1 MKRIIFSILSLIIA
15 FLVNAQNV
23 TGDWNGVLS
32 VQGMKLR
39 IVFHVSKTDA
49 GYFATMD
56 SPDQGAKGIPM
67 TAASF
72 EGNVLKLKHD
82 VAKIIYTGTFDGNAE
97 IKGEF
102 VQAGMKFPMSLIR
115 SEITVEKPKRPQEP
129 HAPFPYK
136 TEDVTFKNGK
146 DGITLAGTFTCPQ
159 AEGRFP
165 VAILVSGSGPQN
177 RDEELM
183 GHKPFMVLAD
193 FLTRNGIAV
202 LRYDDR
208 GTFASTG
215 KFETALTQDFAADAS
230 AAVDYLKTRKEID
243 TNRIGI
249 IGHSEG
255 GMVAP
260 MVAAARNDLNFIVL
274 MAGPGI
280 PGNEILMLQSE
291 LISRANGVKEDD
303 ITKAKNINSAI
314 YNSILTINNTDS
326 LQKTI
331 RKIMIDKMSENTE
344 LKNGG
349 EAMFDGQLKQI
360 TSPWMLNFIRYN
372 PALTLEKVKCRVLAL
387 IGSLDLQVPADVN
400 LKAIEIAL
408 KKGGN
413 KQFTTK
419 KLENL
424 NHLFQECKTGS
435 PNEYAGIEQTISP
448 VFMNEVLNWIKSK

>member
-1 MKRIIFSILSLIIA
+1 MKRIIFSIISLIIA
-15 FLVNAQNV
+15 FLVNAQDV

-39 IVFHVSKTDA
+39 IVFHVIKTDA
-49 GYFATMD
+49 GYSATMD
-56 SPDQGAKGIPM
+56 SPDQGAKGIAM

-72 EGNVLKLKHD
+72 EGNVLKLEHSA
-82 VAKIIYTGTFDGNAE
+82 AKIVYTGTFDGSAG

-102 VQAGMKFPMSLIR
+102 VQAGMKFPMDLSR
-115 SEITVEKPKRPQEP
+115 KEVAVEKPKRPQEP
-129 HAPFPYK
+129 LAPFPYK
-136 TEDVTFKNGK
+136 TEDVTFKNLK

-159 AEGRFP
+159 GEGKFP

-193 FLTRNGIAV
+193 FLSRNGIAV

-215 KFETALTQDFAADAS
+215 KFETALTQDFATDAS
-230 AAVDYLKTRKEID
+230 AAVDYLKTRKEVD
-243 TNRIGI
+243 SKKIGI

-260 MVAAARNDLNFIVL
+260 MVAAGRNDLNFIVL

-280 PGNEILMLQSE
+280 SGNEILMLQSE
-291 LISRANGVKEDD
+291 LISRANGVKEEE
-303 ITKAKNINSAI
+303 IVKAKNANSKIYSAI
-314 YNSILTINNTDS
+314 INIKNADTLQTTLKKILLDIP
-326 LQKTI
+326 
-331 RKIMIDKMSENTE
+331 E
-344 LKNGG
+344 LKAGG
-349 EAMFDGQLKQI
+349 EAALNGQLQQI
-360 TSPWMLNFIRYN
+360 TTPWMLNFIRYN
-372 PALTLEKVKCRVLAL
+372 PAPTLEKVKCRVLAL
-387 IGSLDLQVPADVN
+387 NGSLDLQVPADVN
-400 LKAIEIAL
+400 LKAIETAL

-413 KQFTTK
+413 KQFSTK
-419 KLENL
+419 KLEGL

-435 PNEYAGIEQTISP
+435 PNEYAGIEQTLSP
-448 VFMNEVLNWIKSK
+448 VFMNEVLNWIKAGK

>member
-1 MKRIIFSILSLIIA
+1 MKRIIFSIIGLIIA

-32 VQGMKLR
+32 IQGMKLR
-39 IVFHVSKTDA
+39 VVFHVNKTDA
-49 GYFATMD
+49 GLTATMD
-56 SPDQGAKGIPM
+56 SPDQGAKGIAM

-72 EGNVLKLKHD
+72 DGNVLKLEHSAAQI
-82 VAKIIYTGTFDGNAE
+82 VYTGTFDGSAL

-102 VQAGMKFPMSLIR
+102 VQAGMKFPLDLSR
-115 SEITVEKPKRPQEP
+115 KEVAVEKPKRPQEP
-129 HAPFPYK
+129 IAPFPYK
-136 TEDVTFKNGK
+136 TEDITFKNQK

-159 AEGRFP
+159 GEGKFP

-215 KFETALTQDFAADAS
+215 KFETALTQDLATDAS
-230 AAVDYLKTRKEID
+230 AAVDYLKTRKEVD
-243 TNRIGI
+243 AAKIGI

-255 GMVAP
+255 GIVAP
-260 MVAAARNDLNFIVL
+260 MVAASRNDLNFIIL
-274 MAGPGI
+274 MAGTGI

-291 LISRANGVKEDD
+291 LISRANGVKEED
-303 ITKAKNINSAI
+303 IAKAKKINSAI
-314 YNSILTINNTDS
+314 YSSILTINDADT
-326 LQKTI
+326 LQKSI
-331 RKIMIDKMSENTE
+331 RSIMLANISENTE

-349 EAMFDGQLKQI
+349 EAMIDGQLKQI

-372 PALTLEKVKCRVLAL
+372 PAPTLEKVKCRVLAL
-387 IGSLDLQVPADVN
+387 IGSLDLQVPADIN
-400 LKAIEIAL
+400 LKAIETAL

-413 KQFTTK
+413 KHFSTK
-419 KLENL
+419 KLEGL

-435 PNEYAGIEQTISP
+435 PNEYAGIEQTLSP
-448 VFMNEVLNWIKSK
+448 VFMTEVLNWIKK

>member
-1 MKRIIFSILSLIIA
+1 MKRIIFSIISLIIA
-15 FLVNAQNV
+15 LIMNAQDV

-49 GYFATMD
+49 GFSATMD
-56 SPDQGAKGIPM
+56 SPDQGANGIPL

-72 EGNVLKLKHD
+72 ENNVLKLEHS
-82 VAKIIYTGTFDGNAE
+82 AMKIVYTGTFDGKTSV
-97 IKGEF
+97 KGEF
-102 VQAGMKFPMSLIR
+102 VQAGMKFPMDLSR
-115 SEITVEKPKRPQEP
+115 KEVVVEKPKRPQEP
-129 HAPFPYK
+129 LPPFPYN
-136 TEDVTFKNGK
+136 TEEISFKNTK
-146 DGITLAGTFTCPQ
+146 DGVTLAGTFTYPKG
-159 AEGRFP
+159 EGKFP

-183 GHKPFMVLAD
+183 GHKPFLVLSD

-208 GTFASTG
+208 GSFASTG
-215 KFETALTQDFAADAS
+215 KFETALTQDFATDAS
-230 AAVDYLKTRKEID
+230 AAVDYIKTRKEID
-243 TNRIGI
+243 VKKIGI

-260 MVAAARNDLNFIVL
+260 MVASSRNDLNFIVL

-280 PGNEILMLQSE
+280 QGNEILMLQSE
-291 LISRANGVKEDD
+291 LISRANGVKEKD
-303 ITKAKNINSAI
+303 IEKAKAINASI
-314 YNSILTINNTDS
+314 YNSILTITDADS

-331 RKIMIDKMSENTE
+331 RKTMIDKMSENTE
-344 LKNGG
+344 LKDGS
-349 EAMFDGQLKQI
+349 EAMIDGRLKQI
-360 TSPWMLNFIRYN
+360 MSPWMLNFIRYN
-372 PALTLEKVKCRVLAL
+372 PAPTLQNVKCRVLAL

-400 LKAIEIAL
+400 LKAIETAL
-408 KKGGN
+408 KNGGN

-419 KLENL
+419 KLEGL

-435 PNEYAGIEQTISP
+435 PTEYAGIEQTISP
-448 VFMNEVLNWIKSK
+448 VFMNEVLNWIKK